1 MSKKAKK
8 TAKAKTATKRKK
20 AATAPRRKPGR
31 MLRPR
36 ARVLKDTALIP
47 AGNVVKTPPKAFT
60 HKLRTSQPYY
70 FKLGTA
76 IPDGTFVAGT
86 RVKLT
91 KQDGD
96 EFCWVIDEHGLK
108 AATKCNGLR
117 PILRSPHTNG

>member
-8 TAKAKTATKRKK
+8 AKK

-36 ARVLKDTALIP
+36 ARVLKDSALIP

-60 HKLRTSQPYY
+60 HKLQTSQPY
-70 FKLGTA
+70 FFTLGTA
-76 IPDGTFVAGT
+76 IPDGTFLAGT

-91 KQDGD
+91 RQDGD
-96 EFCWVIDEHGLK
+96 EFCWVIDENGLK
-108 AATKCNGLR
+108 AATKCKGLR
-117 PILRSPHTNG
+117 PILRRPRTS

>member
-8 TAKAKTATKRKK
+8 TT
-20 AATAPRRKPGR
+20 PRRKPGR

-47 AGNVVKTPPKAFT
+47 AGNVVKTPPKTFT
-60 HKLRTSQPYY
+60 HSLRTSQPYY
-70 FKLGTA
+70 FKLGSG
-76 IPDGTFVAGT
+76 IPDGTFLAGT

-96 EFCWVIDEHGLK
+96 EFCWVIDQNGLK
-108 AATKCNGLR
+108 AATPCKGLR
-117 PILRSPHTNG
+117 PILRSPRTKD